1 MPTIP
6 ARRFAMQ
13 RLNVG
18 QSIKIIDSSGGQV
31 IDTWAFSLPSTPA
44 FPRYMSMTHTRSTLH
59 KLLPSIHESFLDN
72 KRDPILTIAEDT
84 SPGIHDVLYAA
95 CSPERYLQLG
105 ADKEHDNCA
114 NNLHDAIQQ
123 CTEPS
128 FSHIMNFL
136 ESGWMPDPLNLFMKV
151 DINGTNLQC
160 LNPESKAGDYIV
172 LKAEQECVVI
182 MSACPMDLSACNGS
196 EPSSANFEVV

>member
-1 MPTIP
+1 
-6 ARRFAMQ
+6 
-13 RLNVG
+13 
-18 QSIKIIDSSGGQV
+18 
-31 IDTWAFSLPSTPA
+31 
-44 FPRYMSMTHTRSTLH
+44 MTHTRSTLH
-59 KLLPSIHESFLDN
+59 KLLPSINESFLDN
-72 KRDPILTIAEDT
+72 RRDPILTIVEDT

-114 NNLHDAIQQ
+114 DNLRSAVQK

-128 FSHIMNFL
+128 FSHIMTFL

-151 DINGTNLQC
+151 DINGANLQC
-160 LNPESKAGDYIV
+160 LNPDSKAGDFIT

-182 MSACPMDLSACNGS
+182 MSACPMDLSACNGDV
-196 EPSSANFEVV
+196 PSSANFEVI

>member
-1 MPTIP
+1 MPIIP
-6 ARRFAMQ
+6 ARRFATQ
-13 RLNVG
+13 RLHAG
-18 QSIKIIDSSGGQV
+18 QSIKIINSSGGQV
-31 IDTWAFSLPSTPA
+31 IDTWAFSIPPTPA

-59 KLLPSIHESFLDN
+59 KLLPSINESFLDN
-72 KRDPILTIAEDT
+72 RRDPILTIVEDT

-114 NNLHDAIQQ
+114 DNLRSAVQK

-128 FSHIMNFL
+128 FSHIMSFL

-151 DINGTNLQC
+151 DINGVNLQC
-160 LNPESKAGDYIV
+160 LNPDSKAGDFIT

-182 MSACPMDLSACNGS
+182 MSACPMDLSACNGDV
-196 EPSSANFEVV
+196 PSSANFEVI